1 MGSERVWNE
10 GPWLSRP
17 GAFSMHN
24 SQFTIHNSRFTI
36 QDARCTIHDA
46 QFMRNNLW
54 WGYG

>member
-17 GAFSMHN
+17 GAFSMH
-24 SQFTIHNSRFTI
+24 
-36 QDARCTIHDA
+36 DARFTIHDA

-54 WGYG
+54 WGHG